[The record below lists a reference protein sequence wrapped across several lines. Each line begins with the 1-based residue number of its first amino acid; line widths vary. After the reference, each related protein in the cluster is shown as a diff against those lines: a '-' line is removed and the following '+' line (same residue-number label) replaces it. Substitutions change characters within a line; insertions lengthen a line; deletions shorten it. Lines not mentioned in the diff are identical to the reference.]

1 MNLIHFGKMAGQM
14 HSILRKTNFRLGSL
28 ALVNLL
34 ALILVCFPLWASEP
48 GADDSEK
55 SSRKTK
61 PQQAEPAT
69 KSISDK
75 SAAKSSDKPIAKA
88 NDKADERNDAKA
100 VQKSPPI
107 TDRKD
112 KHSQESGRLE
122 LEDPRASQ
130 SSKNSLR
137 GDSPVKLLSGEEND
151 QELTIEAQQK
161 KDQGEC
167 PGSEGSKVPVT
178 QNVNDVPLEQEEHP
192 FDAPTAQ
199 TDDMPA
205 PEDGETLAPV
215 KKAAPNQSRSEIAK
229 NESQQQLEKRINT
242 CLAYYYTHKE
252 SLTKRSPWAVIHTIL
267 PFGVETDIIAGNR
280 NVNAIGWMC
289 YNGVCKTQRMFQS
302 TNSGFRT
309 NVGPGVQGHEGQ
321 FLALLAQSS
330 VPRSFP
336 IVVGK
341 NRYTVSDLI
350 RYEMV
355 TCREKSELTFK
366 LIGLSHYLSPKQT
379 WRDDHGH
386 SWNLEKLVKEELDQ
400 PVVGAA
406 CGGTHRLMGLSYAL
420 MMRRRYELP
429 VTGHWARADV
439 YVNDFVQYAW
449 SLQNPDG
456 SFSTDWFEGRANEPN
471 MERKVQ
477 TTGHILEWLIFTLPA
492 KELEDP
498 RVAKSV
504 EFILSQVYDHRDK
517 DWPIGP
523 RGHSLA
529 SHLVV
534 QPTRLWSPHRT
545 APKPSGPNRLH
556 ERVALSSGLR
566 QDAAPFFVR

>member
-1 MNLIHFGKMAGQM
+1 MKLIHFGKLADSMNGA
-14 HSILRKTNFRLGSL
+14 LRNGSYAIGSL
-28 ALVNLL
+28 ALISLMVLG
-34 ALILVCFPLWASEP
+34 LVCFPLWANEP
-48 GADDSEK
+48 GADDTEK

-61 PQQAEPAT
+61 TQQPESAST
-69 KSISDK
+69 KTESAGKD
-75 SAAKSSDKPIAKA
+75 AAKSASSSDRTDKTPKDKDAKDKPAK
-88 NDKADERNDAKA
+88 
-100 VQKSPPI
+100 
-107 TDRKD
+107 
-112 KHSQESGRLE
+112 ESGRLE
-122 LEDPRASQ
+122 LEEPRASK

-137 GDSPVKLLSGEEND
+137 AEGPVKLLSSAEND

-178 QNVNDVPLEQEEHP
+178 QNVNDIPLEQEEHP
-192 FDAPTAQ
+192 FDAPSAQ
-199 TDDMPA
+199 TDDTPMP
-205 PEDGETLAPV
+205 EEGEALAPV
-215 KKAAPNQSRSEIAK
+215 KKAEPGKSQPENPK
-229 NESQQQLEKRINT
+229 NESQRQLEQRINT

-252 SLTKRSPWAVIHTIL
+252 SLTKRSPWAVMHTIL
-267 PFGVETDIIAGNR
+267 PYGVETDIIAGNR

-289 YNGVCKTQRMFQS
+289 YNGVCKTQRMFQT

-321 FLALLAQSS
+321 FLAVLAQSS

-386 SWNLEKLVKEELDQ
+386 TWNLEKLVREELDQ

-420 MMRRRYELP
+420 MMRRRYEQP
-429 VTGHWARADV
+429 ITGHWARADV
-439 YVNDFVQYAW
+439 YINDFVQYAW

-492 KELEDP
+492 DDLQDP

-504 EFILSQVYDHRDK
+504 QFLLSQIYDHRDK

-523 RGHSLA
+523 RGHSLRA
-529 SHLVV
+529 ISLYNQRVFGAPTGQLRSHLA
-534 QPTRLWSPHRT
+534 QTGYM
-545 APKPSGPNRLH
+545 KD
-556 ERVALSSGLR
+556 LR
-566 QDAAPFFVR
+566 